1 MRDFRLYFL
10 EKESA
15 MGRAVLKLKH
25 GAILAGCCRFNP
37 DEPENEDN
45 LARSLVVQSK
55 HARSKLLGLA
65 AVIQPRNRRC
75 RVFVY
80 RDLKV

>member
-1 MRDFRLYFL
+1 
-10 EKESA
+10 

-25 GAILAGCCRFNP
+25 GAILARLYRFNP
-37 DEPENEDN
+37 DEPVNEDN

-65 AVIQPRNRRC
+65 AVIQSRNRRC